1 MIIANVNYSLNTNK
15 QLTNYKNPNFVNR
28 TFLNNTENFD
38 SVSFK
43 GVEKRMLSPKNK
55 TLLGSIAS
63 FFGLLSVNK
72 SNAGIEKEE
81 IFKSESELKKALS
94 QMRTEDDKEP
104 LYSKKAI
111 EFILNAN
118 REDSFFAYKLAK
130 VLENSADVT
139 ENVPLECIAKNLKE
153 HPERV
158 YKYKQIEPRPNEYA
172 AYLFSAEVNEHLTDR
187 LIKSNEFRTNN
198 KTLTSFD
205 IFLLVCLV
213 GQEYDSKTIDH
224 FASEKRVVFN
234 AEDIEKLCEKDISYS
249 SEIEYLLDFIHSYRE
264 KFKPWDEKNFD
275 SSFVPDVIDTFSAYP
290 KEVKSLMLM
299 GVLKAE
305 DINKLAK
312 TYSHAKKEVEILF
325 RKSSLVAQETGEP
338 INYDFIKEYSEKLD
352 KHYNT
357 INTLLDGHYEMLKL
371 SEIKALVD
379 TIEQNKDS
387 IKRIIED
394 GREKDYKKIIP
405 VYNKYPAAKITEQL
419 IAKETD
425 PLAKYF
431 NF

>member
-234 AEDIEKLCEKDISYS
+234 AEDIEKL
-249 SEIEYLLDFIHSYRE
+249 
-264 KFKPWDEKNFD
+264 
-275 SSFVPDVIDTFSAYP
+275 
-290 KEVKSLMLM
+290 
-299 GVLKAE
+299 
-305 DINKLAK
+305 
-312 TYSHAKKEVEILF
+312 
-325 RKSSLVAQETGEP
+325 
-338 INYDFIKEYSEKLD
+338 
-352 KHYNT
+352 
-357 INTLLDGHYEMLKL
+357 
-371 SEIKALVD
+371 
-379 TIEQNKDS
+379 
-387 IKRIIED
+387 
-394 GREKDYKKIIP
+394 
-405 VYNKYPAAKITEQL
+405 
-419 IAKETD
+419 
-425 PLAKYF
+425 
-431 NF
+431 

>member
-1 MIIANVNYSLNTNK
+1 
-15 QLTNYKNPNFVNR
+15 
-28 TFLNNTENFD
+28 
-38 SVSFK
+38 
-43 GVEKRMLSPKNK
+43 
-55 TLLGSIAS
+55 
-63 FFGLLSVNK
+63 
-72 SNAGIEKEE
+72 
-81 IFKSESELKKALS
+81 
-94 QMRTEDDKEP
+94 MRTEDDKEP

-158 YKYKQIEPRPNEYA
+158 YKYKQIEPRPDEYA

-205 IFLLVCLV
+205 IFSLVCLV

-264 KFKPWDEKNFD
+264 RFKPWDEKSFN

-352 KHYNT
+352 KYYDI
-357 INTLLDGHYEMLKL
+357 INTLLDGHYGMLKL

>member
-1 MIIANVNYSLNTNK
+1 M
-15 QLTNYKNPNFVNR
+15 
-28 TFLNNTENFD
+28 
-38 SVSFK
+38 
-43 GVEKRMLSPKNK
+43 
-55 TLLGSIAS
+55 
-63 FFGLLSVNK
+63 
-72 SNAGIEKEE
+72 
-81 IFKSESELKKALS
+81 
-94 QMRTEDDKEP
+94 
-104 LYSKKAI
+104 
-111 EFILNAN
+111 
-118 REDSFFAYKLAK
+118 
-130 VLENSADVT
+130 
-139 ENVPLECIAKNLKE
+139 
-153 HPERV
+153 
-158 YKYKQIEPRPNEYA
+158 
-172 AYLFSAEVNEHLTDR
+172 
-187 LIKSNEFRTNN
+187 
-198 KTLTSFD
+198 
-205 IFLLVCLV
+205 
-213 GQEYDSKTIDH
+213 
-224 FASEKRVVFN
+224 
-234 AEDIEKLCEKDISYS
+234 
-249 SEIEYLLDFIHSYRE
+249 LDFIHSYRE

-352 KHYNT
+352 KYYDI
-357 INTLLDGHYEMLKL
+357 INTLLDGHYGMLKL

>member
-139 ENVPLECIAKNLKE
+139 ENVL
-153 HPERV
+153 
-158 YKYKQIEPRPNEYA
+158 
-172 AYLFSAEVNEHLTDR
+172 
-187 LIKSNEFRTNN
+187 
-198 KTLTSFD
+198 
-205 IFLLVCLV
+205 
-213 GQEYDSKTIDH
+213 
-224 FASEKRVVFN
+224 AS
-234 AEDIEKLCEKDISYS
+234 
-249 SEIEYLLDFIHSYRE
+249 
-264 KFKPWDEKNFD
+264 
-275 SSFVPDVIDTFSAYP
+275 
-290 KEVKSLMLM
+290 
-299 GVLKAE
+299 
-305 DINKLAK
+305 
-312 TYSHAKKEVEILF
+312 
-325 RKSSLVAQETGEP
+325 
-338 INYDFIKEYSEKLD
+338 
-352 KHYNT
+352 
-357 INTLLDGHYEMLKL
+357 
-371 SEIKALVD
+371 
-379 TIEQNKDS
+379 
-387 IKRIIED
+387 
-394 GREKDYKKIIP
+394 
-405 VYNKYPAAKITEQL
+405 
-419 IAKETD
+419 
-425 PLAKYF
+425 
-431 NF
+431 

>member
-352 KHYNT
+352 KYYDI
-357 INTLLDGHYEMLKL
+357 INTLLDGHYGMLKL

>member
-1 MIIANVNYSLNTNK
+1 MIISNVNYSLNTHKN
-15 QLTNYKNPNFVNR
+15 LTNYKNPNFVNR
-28 TFLNNTENFD
+28 PFLNNAENFD

-63 FFGLLSVNK
+63 FFGLMSVNK

-81 IFKSESELKKALS
+81 TFKSESELKKALS

-158 YKYKQIEPRPNEYA
+158 YKYKQIEPRPDEYA

-205 IFLLVCLV
+205 IFSLVCLV

-264 KFKPWDEKNFD
+264 RFKPWDEKSFN

-352 KHYNT
+352 KYYDI
-357 INTLLDGHYEMLKL
+357 INTLLDGHYGMLKL